1 MKYNILD
8 SIKKQVFLEIP
19 LLDILLISNLIIGQ
33 LRSDS
38 SQNYLAF

>member
-19 LLDILLISNLIIGQ
+19 LLDILLISNLIIDQ

>member
-19 LLDILLISNLIIGQ
+19 LLDILLISNLIIDQ

-38 SQNYLAF
+38 SQNYLTF